1 VISTAEGDA
10 SRFKQVQVEYAKAP
24 EVTRQ
29 RMYLETLQQV
39 YSNVGK
45 VLIDAKGQGNL
56 LYLPLDKLMQGAAAA
71 AASPAA
77 TEPAAAPQSPSR
89 PAAPIS
95 NESPPQLDS
104 MTGQGRAREP
114 SVRSRDRE
122 AR

>member
-1 VISTAEGDA
+1 
-10 SRFKQVQVEYAKAP
+10 
-24 EVTRQ
+24 
-29 RMYLETLQQV
+29 MYLETLQQV
-39 YSNVGK
+39 YSNVSK

-77 TEPAAAPQSPSR
+77 VEPAAAPQAPSR
-89 PAAPIS
+89 PAPPIS

-104 MTGQGRAREP
+104 SMSGQGRAREP